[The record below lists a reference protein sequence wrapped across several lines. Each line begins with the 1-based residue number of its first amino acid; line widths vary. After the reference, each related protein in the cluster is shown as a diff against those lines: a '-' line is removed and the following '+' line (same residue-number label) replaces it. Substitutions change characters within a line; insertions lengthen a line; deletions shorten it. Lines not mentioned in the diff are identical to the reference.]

1 MLTIP
6 QHQLT
11 PVTHFPLPKL
21 MVQQLLVNN
30 KVNISLFQMAA
41 LIIMI
46 GVEKLLWL
54 VKKLSQI
61 LLDIYKAKYIHINS
75 MVECHSK
82 QFFRPRQ
89 KDAFKKH

>member
-54 VKKLSQI
+54 VKK
-61 LLDIYKAKYIHINS
+61 N
-75 MVECHSK
+75 
-82 QFFRPRQ
+82 
-89 KDAFKKH
+89 